1 MAKKKKYLKSIV
13 IIILSLLGIMLIW
26 LSLTS
31 SNYTLIRQT
40 EIDVPPRFAYQYLN
54 DLKNRNGWSI
64 WEKGFSDQKFVFSSP
79 SSGVG
84 ANYYWADLEGEKNG
98 EITITHNK
106 EDKEVRLKF
115 NDYYGFDS
123 EMDIEWE
130 INPIGTK
137 SLCVIQIQSN
147 TSFLGRLRKN
157 AISKNISEEIEN
169 SFIVLADSMKAAY
182 LAGMPKIR
190 EGFYGFKNVLS
201 ITKTVSKKRIASR
214 EFVWPA
220 IDEIK
225 NYIDSMGFE
234 QVGAPFTIFH
244 NSYGENQTVEVG
256 IPTKG
261 ELIGKGEIVPTLMMG
276 EIIFI
281 EVNGSYNQLDDIR
294 YYLENHIFS
303 NNIKVCCDPFE
314 EYIVMPSDYTR
325 TADLR
330 TRICIPK

>member
-1 MAKKKKYLKSIV
+1 MAEKKKYLKGIV

-31 SNYTLIRQT
+31 PNYTLIRQT

-54 DLKNRNGWSI
+54 DLKNRSSWSI

-84 ANYYWADLEGEKNG
+84 ANYSWADIEGDKNG
-98 EITITHNK
+98 EITITQIK
-106 EDKEVRLKF
+106 EDKEVRLTF

-130 INPIGTK
+130 INPVGTNY
-137 SLCVIQIQSN
+137 LCVVQIQAN
-147 TSFLGRLRKN
+147 TSFLGRMRKN
-157 AISKNISEEIEN
+157 AISKNIAEEIEN
-169 SFIVLADSMKAAY
+169 SFIVLADSMEASY
-182 LAGMPKIR
+182 LAEMPKIR

-201 ITKTVSKKRIASR
+201 ITKTVSKNRIASR
-214 EFVWPA
+214 ELVWPA

-225 NYIDSMGFE
+225 NYIDSMGYE
-234 QVGAPFTIFH
+234 QAGAPFTIFH
-244 NSYGENQTVEVG
+244 NSYGKNQTVEIG
-256 IPTKG
+256 IPAKG
-261 ELIGKGEIVPTLMMG
+261 NLAGKGEIIPTLMMG
-276 EIIFI
+276 EILFV
-281 EVNGSYNQLDDIR
+281 EVNGSYNQLDDAR

-314 EYIVMPSDYTR
+314 EYIVMPSDSAR
-325 TADLR
+325 TADLK